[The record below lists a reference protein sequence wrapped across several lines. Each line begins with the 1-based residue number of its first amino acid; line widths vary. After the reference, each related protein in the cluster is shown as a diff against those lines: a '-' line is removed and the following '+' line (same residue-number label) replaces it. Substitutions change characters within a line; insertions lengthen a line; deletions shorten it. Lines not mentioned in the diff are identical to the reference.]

1 VPFHTNICPDKVR
14 LGLPPE
20 DQVKVEKNYH
30 YDPCP
35 TDIEVLSIP
44 QFSHLLKP
52 GIHSYDF
59 WLKTFPKKLRA
70 ELTYQPAVVGWGL
83 IIHEGWDWVV
93 LLSNMLVLTI
103 LVGVAVVLYAIFTHD
118 PASAFGFGAYAMAVI
133 TLLFTVK
140 YWAWQDHESS

>member
-1 VPFHTNICPDKVR
+1 MLTTPQFRLLPFHTNICPDKVR

-30 YDPCP
+30 YEPCP
-35 TDIEVLSIP
+35 TEVEVLSIP
-44 QFSHLLKP
+44 KFSHLLKP
-52 GIHSYDF
+52 GIHSYEF

-70 ELTYQPAVVGWGL
+70 ELAYQPAVVGWGL

-93 LLSNMLVLTI
+93 LLSNMLGLTI

-118 PASAFGFGAYAMAVI
+118 PASAFGFGAYAIAVI
-133 TLLFTVK
+133 TLLFT
-140 YWAWQDHESS
+140 